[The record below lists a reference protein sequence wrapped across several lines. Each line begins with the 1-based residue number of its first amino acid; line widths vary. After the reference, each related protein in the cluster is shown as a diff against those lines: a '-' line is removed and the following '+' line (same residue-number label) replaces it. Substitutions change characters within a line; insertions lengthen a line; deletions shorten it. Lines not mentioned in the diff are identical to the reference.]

1 MNIEKSHLEGFIM
14 PVSISAPSP
23 SLFLNSD
30 TTAAPISFDSNS
42 PATPIDTFETLPSSS
57 VPIGVTAKQRLALR
71 QGDLGTFWNTRIA
84 QDPIAR
90 LGVAFWGTEDD
101 LSAAIDETGL
111 EAWKPQLNFFTRT
124 YLRFTAPRGVTIPP
138 ETKEELVSY
147 WRYMGATAEKRV
159 KSAISSEL
167 RRNGEAPTDERIKK
181 IYKNVGLKL
190 AKAHTEAVDQDL
202 SKGIGTQPGLL
213 SAKQVSDY
221 HQAVFTSFDLPS
233 STYGGTP
240 YSFIPDALELALT
253 SGLYARGAD
262 PRG

>member
-1 MNIEKSHLEGFIM
+1 M
-14 PVSISAPSP
+14 PVSISAPQPSP
-23 SLFLNSD
+23 FLEAD
-30 TTAAPISFDSNS
+30 ATAAPLSANPQSV
-42 PATPIDTFETLPSSS
+42 ATPIDTFETMPSSS
-57 VPIGVTAKQRLALR
+57 PPTSVTAKQRLALR
-71 QGDLGTFWNTRIA
+71 QGDLRTFWNTRIT

-101 LSAAIDETGL
+101 LSEAMEQTGL
-111 EAWKPQLNFFTRT
+111 EPWKPQLNFFTRT
-124 YLRFTAPRGVTIPP
+124 YLKFTAPQGVTIPP

-159 KSAISSEL
+159 KSAISKEL
-167 RRNGEAPTDERIKK
+167 RRNGEAPTDERVKK

-190 AKAHTEAVDQDL
+190 AKAHAEAVDLDVA
-202 SKGIGTQPGLL
+202 KGIGTQPGLL

-221 HQAVFTSFDLPS
+221 HQEVFKSFDLPS

-240 YSFIPDALELALT
+240 YDLIPDSLELALT

-262 PRG
+262 PLS